1 MRRNSGVIGSKTKL
15 MGQAP
20 SQVITDTDDGVGE
33 GLR

>member
-15 MGQAP
+15 TGQAP
-20 SQVITDTDDGVGE
+20 SQVITATDGGVGE